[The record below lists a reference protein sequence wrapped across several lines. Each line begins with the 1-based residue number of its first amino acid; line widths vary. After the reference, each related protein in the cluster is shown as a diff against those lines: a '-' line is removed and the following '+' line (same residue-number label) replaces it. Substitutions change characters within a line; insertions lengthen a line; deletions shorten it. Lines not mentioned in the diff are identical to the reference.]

1 MIISRDFFRDPQAR
15 GTPFPEASHTI
26 PILQDLQVIL
36 MGVVHVYGSSMG
48 MVWVPRAWE
57 GGPKSLGVPEEIPD
71 DCFSSS
77 LEMVGYKINLWDLEV
92 ALFDD
97 KDS

>member
-1 MIISRDFFRDPQAR
+1 M
-15 GTPFPEASHTI
+15 
-26 PILQDLQVIL
+26 
-36 MGVVHVYGSSMG
+36 YGSSMG
-48 MVWVPRAWE
+48 MVWVPLMGP

-71 DCFSSS
+71 DCFSS